1 MALGWIKNFDEFSFD
16 SLLLLEECQIEW
28 IDETSLLDEW
38 TYVFK
43 KYPYIARFF
52 VNKAPNKAEWVD
64 RCAERNTDL
73 NADEKEIERKIIL
86 NLEDF
91 LVYAV
96 NPSIYDNM
104 PFVGWDEKELTDL
117 TDFCGKRVVDIGSGT
132 GKQAFA
138 VAEMAREIYCVEP
151 VANLRKYLREKAK
164 KRGLRNIHVVDGLIT
179 KLPFEDSFADVTMG
193 GHVFGDFLENE
204 YAETMRI
211 TKPGGMVIFIP
222 GNVDRDNG
230 IHKFLIE
237 KGFSFE
243 RFLEPGDGMKRKY
256 WAIKRTNL

>member
-28 IDETSLLDEW
+28 IDETSLLEEW
-38 TYVFK
+38 AYVFI

-52 VNKAPNKAEWVD
+52 KNKAPNKAEWVD
-64 RCAERNTDL
+64 CCTKRNADL
-73 NADEKEIERKIIL
+73 KADEKVIERKIIL
-86 NLEDF
+86 SLEDF
-91 LVYAV
+91 LIYAV

-104 PFVGWDEKELTDL
+104 SFVGWDEKELTDL
-117 TDFCGKRVVDIGSGT
+117 IDFSGKRVIDVGSGT

-138 VAEMAREIYCVEP
+138 VAEKAREVYCVEP

-164 KRGLRNIHVVDGLIT
+164 KLGLRNIRVVDGLIT
-179 KLPFEDSFADVTMG
+179 KLPFEDDFADVTMG

-204 YAETMRI
+204 CAETMRV

-222 GNVDRDNG
+222 GNVDSDNG

-237 KGFSFE
+237 KGFSFG
-243 RFLEPGDGMKRKY
+243 RFMEPGDGMKRKY
-256 WAIKRTNL
+256 WTIKRTNL